1 MEEVEDVETS
11 TKETREMF
19 DGEME
24 IEKSEEKKYLGQIIS
39 QDGTNAKNIVNRANK
54 GRGTVNKIETILKKH

>member
-19 DGEME
+19 DGEMK
-24 IEKSEEKKYLGQIIS
+24 IEESEQKKYLGQMIFR
-39 QDGTNAKNIVNRANK
+39 DGTNAKNIVNRANT
-54 GRGTVNKIETILKKH
+54 GRGTVNKI